1 MFSVFV
7 GKDNVNRA
15 KYKIKAQKLLF
26 LFKFMGDKGDKGVKG
41 VKTNV

>member
-26 LFKFMGDKGDKGVKG
+26 LFKFMGDKGDKGVKELRS
-41 VKTNV
+41 